1 MSRLQMLWAFAL
13 YLVCWSNIKFL
24 NVFIAP
30 VSFTRARWTRE
41 PPGIPLSRLS
51 HPLQIAP
58 PCMVASFS
66 SPRLSS
72 FSQNH
77 HYRGS

>member
-51 HPLQIAP
+51 PPLADRTTLHGGLVFQST
-58 PCMVASFS
+58 VK
-66 SPRLSS
+66 
-72 FSQNH
+72 
-77 HYRGS
+77 